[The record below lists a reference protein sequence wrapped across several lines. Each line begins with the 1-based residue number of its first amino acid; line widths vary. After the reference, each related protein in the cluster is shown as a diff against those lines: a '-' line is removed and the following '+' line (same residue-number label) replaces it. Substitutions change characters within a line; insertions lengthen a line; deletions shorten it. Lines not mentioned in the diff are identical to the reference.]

1 MQHFEKLGAF
11 YLGKQVDPG
20 TMKRNDEYLLY
31 DSKDMTT
38 HAICVGMTGS
48 GKTGLCVGVLE
59 EAAIDGIPAIV
70 IDPKGDMTNLMLTFP
85 ELAPGDFEPWVN
97 SEEAAKKGM
106 TKGEFASAQS
116 ESWRKGLAEWEQ
128 DGQRIQMMREKTE
141 FQIYTPGST
150 AGKPV
155 SIVNLFSSPSEAILN
170 DAESIN
176 ELASGT
182 SSSLLG
188 LLGIDADPIKSREHI
203 LISNILL
210 SAWRNKAGMDL
221 PNLIVNIQK
230 PPFDKIGVMALET
243 FYPEKDRMTLSMQFN
258 NLLASPGFY
267 SWMQGEPLDIDTL
280 LYTDEG
286 KPKIS
291 ILAISHLSE
300 SERMFFVS
308 LLLNK
313 IVSWVRTQPGTSSL
327 RALLYMD
334 EIFGYFPPV
343 ANPPSK
349 GPLLTLLKQARAFGL
364 GVMLT
369 TQNPMDLDYKGMA
382 NMGTWFIGRLQTD
395 RDRARLLDG
404 LEGALSAAGQ
414 SFDRSEMEQLLSR
427 LGKRVFLM
435 NNVHDEEAVL
445 FETRWCLSYLR
456 GPLMRNEI
464 QSLTATA
471 PVSAPKVSVKAAT
484 PAYNAAPTF
493 AVTETSV
500 KSAPE
505 LPLNVLQA
513 YLPYR
518 GTSEGIAYRASLT
531 ALTEVHFNDPKNGI
545 SDSLKEMRYTLI
557 KNGMIP
563 VDWNDSEVIEL
574 SAEDLEN
581 SGADG
586 ADYLPVDPECLKKT
600 NYTAWEKELTDFL
613 FRNSALS
620 LFRNDHLKKTSR
632 PGESERDFRIRLD
645 QESREERDEA
655 IEKLR
660 AAYAKKVATLEE
672 KIRKAEQAVQ
682 REKDQAKDAGFQT
695 AISLGSTILGALL
708 GSKKISATSLS
719 KAATTVKGVSR
730 SVRQQGDVGRSKE
743 TVETYKAQL
752 DQLEADLQTDIDGI
766 TEKLESK
773 TGDIITTDLRPL
785 KRDCLV
791 KAMALTWEP
800 VRKNQSGGYE
810 RAW

>member
-1 MQHFEKLGAF
+1 MQHFEKIGAF

-280 LYTDEG
+280 LYTAEG

-334 EIFGYFPPV
+334 E
-343 ANPPSK
+343 
-349 GPLLTLLKQARAFGL
+349 
-364 GVMLT
+364 
-369 TQNPMDLDYKGMA
+369 
-382 NMGTWFIGRLQTD
+382 
-395 RDRARLLDG
+395 
-404 LEGALSAAGQ
+404 
-414 SFDRSEMEQLLSR
+414 
-427 LGKRVFLM
+427 
-435 NNVHDEEAVL
+435 
-445 FETRWCLSYLR
+445 
-456 GPLMRNEI
+456 
-464 QSLTATA
+464 
-471 PVSAPKVSVKAAT
+471 
-484 PAYNAAPTF
+484 
-493 AVTETSV
+493 
-500 KSAPE
+500 
-505 LPLNVLQA
+505 
-513 YLPYR
+513 
-518 GTSEGIAYRASLT
+518 
-531 ALTEVHFNDPKNGI
+531 
-545 SDSLKEMRYTLI
+545 
-557 KNGMIP
+557 
-563 VDWNDSEVIEL
+563 
-574 SAEDLEN
+574 
-581 SGADG
+581 
-586 ADYLPVDPECLKKT
+586 
-600 NYTAWEKELTDFL
+600 
-613 FRNSALS
+613 
-620 LFRNDHLKKTSR
+620 
-632 PGESERDFRIRLD
+632 
-645 QESREERDEA
+645 
-655 IEKLR
+655 
-660 AAYAKKVATLEE
+660 
-672 KIRKAEQAVQ
+672 
-682 REKDQAKDAGFQT
+682 
-695 AISLGSTILGALL
+695 
-708 GSKKISATSLS
+708 
-719 KAATTVKGVSR
+719 
-730 SVRQQGDVGRSKE
+730 
-743 TVETYKAQL
+743 
-752 DQLEADLQTDIDGI
+752 
-766 TEKLESK
+766 
-773 TGDIITTDLRPL
+773 
-785 KRDCLV
+785 
-791 KAMALTWEP
+791 
-800 VRKNQSGGYE
+800 
-810 RAW
+810 

>member
-11 YLGKQVDPG
+11 YLGKKVDPD
-20 TMKRNDEYLLY
+20 TMKRSSEYLLY

-70 IDPKGDMTNLMLTFP
+70 IDPKGDMTNLMLSFP
-85 ELAPGDFEPWVN
+85 GLSSAEFEPWVN
-97 SEEAAKKGM
+97 SEEAKKNGM
-106 TKGEFASAQS
+106 DIKEYASAQAKTWT
-116 ESWRKGLAEWEQ
+116 EGLAEWEQ
-128 DGQRIQMMREKTE
+128 DGQRIHMMRQKTE
-141 FQIYTPGST
+141 FQVYTPGST

-170 DAESIN
+170 DPESMN

-182 SSSLLG
+182 ASSLLG

-210 SAWRNKAGMDL
+210 SAWRNKTGMDL
-221 PNLIVNIQK
+221 PNLITNVQK
-230 PPFDKIGVMALET
+230 PLFDKIGVMALDT
-243 FYPEKDRMTLSMQFN
+243 FYPERERMTLSMQFN

-267 SWMQGEPLDIDTL
+267 SWTQGEPLDIDSL
-280 LYTDEG
+280 LYTAEG
-286 KPKIS
+286 RPKIS

-300 SERMFFVS
+300 AERMFFVS

-313 IVSWVRTQPGTSSL
+313 TVSWVRTQPGTSSL

-343 ANPPSK
+343 SDPPSK

-395 RDRARLLDG
+395 RYRARLLDG
-404 LEGALSAAGQ
+404 LEGAFASSGR
-414 SFDRSEMEQLLSR
+414 SFDRSDMEQLLSR

-445 FETRWCLSYLR
+445 FETRWCMSYLR

-464 QSLTATA
+464 QSLTAETG
-471 PVSAPKVSVKAAT
+471 KVSVRDFVEAKPSYTKAQ
-484 PAYNAAPTF
+484 TF
-493 AVTETSV
+493 FVSKTHLSAV
-500 KSAPE
+500 PE
-505 LPLNVLQA
+505 LPSDVLQV

-518 GTSEGIAYRASLT
+518 GANSGITYRASLT
-531 ALTEVHFNDPKNGI
+531 ALTEVHFSDPKNGI
-545 SDSLKEMRYTLI
+545 SDSTKSMRYTLI
-557 KNGMIP
+557 KDGMLP
-563 VDWNDSEVIEL
+563 VDWNDSEVL
-574 SAEDLEN
+574 DLTAEDLEN
-581 SGADG
+581 SGTDG
-586 ADYLPVDPECLKKT
+586 ADYLPVNPECLKKSK
-600 NYTAWEKELTDFL
+600 YTEWEKELSDFL
-613 FRNSALS
+613 FRNSSLS

-655 IEKLR
+655 IDKLR
-660 AAYAKKVATLEE
+660 TAYSKKVFALEE
-672 KIRKAEQAVQ
+672 KIRKAEQAVE

-695 AISLGSTILGALL
+695 AVSLGSTILGALL
-708 GSKKISATSLS
+708 GSKKISVTSLS
-719 KAATTVKGVSR
+719 RAATTVKGVSR

-743 TVETYKAQL
+743 TVEIYKAQL
-752 DQLEADLQTDIDGI
+752 EQIEADLQKDIEDITDRLG
-766 TEKLESK
+766 SK
-773 TGDIITTDLRPL
+773 TGDIVTTELRPL

-800 VRKNQSGGYE
+800 VRKTRDGVYE